1 MAILRLFGLYFLLTL
16 LMVIVGSVAGTY
28 FGSDPFSGMIFF
40 LVFAIAINFFSYF
53 YSDKLVLRAYGAKI
67 IERNDNPRLYGI
79 VKKIAD
85 LNDLSTPRIAIV
97 NSSTPNAFATGR
109 NPKNAVVAA
118 TTGLMSILDDHELEG
133 VMAHEMAHVKNRDTL
148 VMCAAA
154 TIAGAIAFAARMLWW
169 NSMFSGGRN
178 RNVHPVL
185 LILVALTAPLAAFLL
200 QMAVSRSREFHA
212 DTTAAKLTNKPWALI
227 SALKKLEWENHRKP
241 LDCGSP
247 SYAAMCIVN
256 PLRGGD
262 FFISMF
268 STHPPMEKR
277 ISELERFC
285 LLYTSP
291 SPRDA

>member
-1 MAILRLFGLYFLLTL
+1 MAMLRLFGLYFMLTL
-16 LMVIVGSVAGTY
+16 LMIIVGSVAGAY

-67 IERNDNPRLYGI
+67 IERQDNRRLYDM

-85 LNDLSTPRIAIV
+85 INALPMPRIAIV

-118 TTGLMSILDDHELEG
+118 TTGIMSILDDNELEG

-178 RNVHPVL
+178 RNVHPAL

-212 DTTAAKLTNKPWALI
+212 DATAAKLTNKPWALI

-262 FFISMF
+262 FFINMF

-277 ISELERFC
+277 INELEK
-285 LLYTSP
+285 L
-291 SPRDA
+291 

>member
-1 MAILRLFGLYFLLTL
+1 MAMLRLFGLYFMLTL
-16 LMVIVGSVAGTY
+16 LMIIVGSVAGAY

-67 IERNDNPRLYGI
+67 IERQDNRRLYDM

-85 LNDLSTPRIAIV
+85 INALPMPRIAIV
-97 NSSTPNAFATGR
+97 SSSTPNAFATGR

-118 TTGLMSILDDHELEG
+118 TTGIMSILDDNELEG

-178 RNVHPVL
+178 RNVHPAL

-212 DTTAAKLTNKPWALI
+212 DATASKLTNKPWALI

-262 FFISMF
+262 FFINMF

-277 ISELERFC
+277 INELEK
-285 LLYTSP
+285 L
-291 SPRDA
+291 

>member
-1 MAILRLFGLYFLLTL
+1 MAMLRLFGLYFMLTL
-16 LMVIVGSVAGTY
+16 LMIIVGSVAGAY

-67 IERNDNPRLYGI
+67 IERQDNRRLYDM

-85 LNDLSTPRIAIV
+85 INALPMPRIAIV
-97 NSSTPNAFATGR
+97 SSSTPNAFATGR

-118 TTGLMSILDDHELEG
+118 TTGIMSILDDNELEG

-178 RNVHPVL
+178 RNVHPAL

-212 DTTAAKLTNKPWALI
+212 DATAAKLTNKPWALI

-247 SYAAMCIVN
+247 TYAAMCIVN

-262 FFISMF
+262 FFINMF

-277 ISELERFC
+277 INELEK
-285 LLYTSP
+285 L
-291 SPRDA
+291 